1 MNEFYFILSYN
12 DETKEWTHE
21 VDVEYVKFGANSCLN
36 IDEDRWL
43 PYINE
48 DGSYK
53 KGQTDGEE
61 LLDEAISILNRLS
74 AVFHLRNRKEI

>member
-21 VDVEYVKFGANSCLN
+21 VDVEYMKFGVNNCLN
-36 IDEDRWL
+36 IEQDLWL
-43 PYINE
+43 SYMNE

-53 KGQTDGEE
+53 KGQIDGEE
-61 LLDEAISILNRLS
+61 LLGEALMILNRLS
-74 AVFHLRNRKEI
+74 AVFHLRDREEI